1 MEILKTYL
9 DLSVFSLLGIMAFI
23 ALWFTLERLFFYAKV
38 QVTDYPHLEML
49 QVDLT
54 KNLTA
59 ISIIGSNA
67 PYIGLLGTVLG
78 ILITFYDLGKL
89 DTIDTGAIMT
99 GLALA
104 LKATAAGIALAI
116 PSIMAYNG
124 LMRKVD
130 VLSAQFKAQK
140 SANNQ

>member
-1 MEILKTYL
+1 MELLKTYL
-9 DLSVFSLLGIMAFI
+9 DLTVFSLLGLMAFI
-23 ALWFTLERLFFYAKV
+23 ALWFTLERLFYYRKV
-38 QVTDYPHLEML
+38 QIESYAHLELL

-54 KNLTA
+54 KNLTP

-78 ILITFYDLGKL
+78 ILITFYDLGQL
-89 DTIDTGAIMT
+89 ETIDTGAIMT

-130 VLSAQFKAQK
+130 VISAQYRAQ
-140 SANNQ
+140 QDQ